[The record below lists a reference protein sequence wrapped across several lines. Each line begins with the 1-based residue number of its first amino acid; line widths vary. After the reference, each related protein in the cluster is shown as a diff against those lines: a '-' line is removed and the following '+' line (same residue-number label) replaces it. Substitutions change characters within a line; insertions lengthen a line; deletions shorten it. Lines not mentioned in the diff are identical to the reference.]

1 MGIRRLFK
9 EQSHILP
16 RISKIMKKNVL
27 KIFIFLI
34 PLTFWLFLGP
44 STGAATTPTPTTAS
58 LETQINDLKNK
69 IASRV
74 AELKLVEKKGII
86 GTVTDSSD
94 TQITLSDLTGNTRF
108 VDVDELTKFSSSLSK
123 SFGISDVEKGQTLGV
138 LGLYNKQSRRILAR
152 EVNVLSK
159 PPKIIYGG
167 ISVIDNKNFEITI
180 VKENGQKVVVSVENV
195 TKTYSYSDGE
205 LTKSGFSK
213 INVAQT
219 IIVIGLFDKNDPDKI
234 LATRIILFPDIDISS
249 KINLA
254 PSSPTIVPS
263 TGSGKKLTPITK

>member
-1 MGIRRLFK
+1 
-9 EQSHILP
+9 
-16 RISKIMKKNVL
+16 MKKNIL
-27 KIFIFLI
+27 KIFILLT

-44 STGAATTPTPTTAS
+44 GAGAAATPTPTTES
-58 LETQINDLKNK
+58 LETQINDLKDK

-94 TQITLSDLTGNTRF
+94 TQITLSDLSTNIRF

-159 PPKIIYGG
+159 PP
-167 ISVIDNKNFEITI
+167 E
-180 VKENGQKVVVSVENV
+180 VV
-195 TKTYSYSDGE
+195 
-205 LTKSGFSK
+205 
-213 INVAQT
+213 
-219 IIVIGLFDKNDPDKI
+219 
-234 LATRIILFPDIDISS
+234 
-249 KINLA
+249 
-254 PSSPTIVPS
+254 
-263 TGSGKKLTPITK
+263 

>member
-1 MGIRRLFK
+1 M
-9 EQSHILP
+9 Q
-16 RISKIMKKNVL
+16 KNIL
-27 KIFIFLI
+27 KIFILLT

-44 STGAATTPTPTTAS
+44 GAGAAATPTPTTAS
-58 LETQINDLKNK
+58 LETQINDLKDK

-94 TQITLSDLTGNTRF
+94 TQITLSDLSTNIRF

-159 PPKIIYGG
+159 PPEVVYGG
-167 ISVIDNKNFEITI
+167 ISVIDNKNFEITV

-195 TKTYSYSDGE
+195 TKTYSYSGGE

-213 INVAQT
+213 MSETQT
-219 IIVIGLFDKNDPDKI
+219 VIIIGLADKNDPDKI
-234 LATRIILFPDIDISS
+234 LATRIILFPDIDLGS

-254 PSSPTIVPS
+254 PQNPTIVPS
-263 TGSGKKLTPITK
+263 TGSGVKLTPITK